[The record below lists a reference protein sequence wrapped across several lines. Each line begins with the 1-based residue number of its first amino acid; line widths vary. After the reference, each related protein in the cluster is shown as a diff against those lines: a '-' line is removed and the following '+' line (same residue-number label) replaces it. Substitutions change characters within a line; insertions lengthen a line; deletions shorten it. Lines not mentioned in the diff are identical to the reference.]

1 MSGLELL
8 SPDHRR
14 LFIGGSWR
22 EANSGATFKVRD
34 PADGSVITEV
44 ADGDVNDAVDALDAA
59 VAVQQEWGTTAPRER
74 GEILR
79 RAFELITERADDFA
93 ELMSLEMGKT
103 VKEAKGEVTYGAE
116 FFRWFSEEAVRIH
129 GRWMQAP
136 AGGSR
141 LLTIKKPVG
150 PCLFITPWNFPLAMG
165 TRKIGPAIA
174 AGCTMVVK
182 PAELTPLTMLALA
195 ATLEEVGLPAGVL
208 NIVTT
213 SDSKSLSKA
222 LMADDRLRKVSFTGS
237 TTVGKVIIRQ
247 SADELQRVSME
258 LGGNAPF
265 IVFED
270 ADVDAAVDGA
280 MIAKM
285 RNMGEACT
293 AANRFLVHESVAGAF
308 AEKLGARMG
317 ALVVGRGQDD
327 GVDVGPLID
336 QNAVDSVSQ
345 LVTDAVH
352 DGARVITGGTP
363 GDGPGHFYP
372 PTVLVDV
379 PAESEIVRQEIFGP
393 VAPITTFSSEEEA
406 IAAAN
411 DTEYGLASYVYTR
424 DLARTIRVAER
435 LQFGMVGI
443 NSGLISNAA
452 APFGGVKAS
461 GFGREG
467 SFEGIDEYLDTDV
480 RRPAR
485 RLTPRRWRSTATPR
499 RSTATSPPRPTAR
512 PASATGRCRSPTT
525 PRCSRGCR
533 PSRSASARPTWCSRR
548 PAGTAYP
555 PRVRTPACA
564 PRCSVTTTGP
574 SAPTILERATQT
586 NEVGRLA
593 TLYPALRE
601 IQPGAGPLLALLEVG
616 ASAGLCLYPDRYLV
630 RWTFPYGRARGR
642 PTRSAR
648 CSSARYD
655 RGADVSGA
663 GPGRLAG
670 RHRPRTSRRHRRRG
684 GPLAGDDGLAR
695 AGGAPRAAAPAVR
708 DRPRRPAVPRPGR
721 PAGRPARPGRAGA
734 AGGDAGGLP
743 LRRDRLPRARRPR
756 ALRER

>member
-79 RAFELITERADDFA
+79 RAFELITERAEDFA

-141 LLTIKKPVG
+141 LLTIRKPVG

-293 AANRFLVHESVAGAF
+293 AANRFLVHESVAAAF

-352 DGARVITGGTP
+352 DGARVITGGQP
-363 GDGPGHFYP
+363 LDGPEHSAGHFYP

-393 VAPITTFSSEEEA
+393 VAPITTFSSEDEA

-435 LQFGMVGI
+435 LQFGMIGI

-467 SFEGIDEYLDTDV
+467 SFEGIDEYLDTTYV
-480 RRPAR
+480 A
-485 RLTPRRWRSTATPR
+485 L
-499 RSTATSPPRPTAR
+499 
-512 PASATGRCRSPTT
+512 
-525 PRCSRGCR
+525 
-533 PSRSASARPTWCSRR
+533 
-548 PAGTAYP
+548 PAG
-555 PRVRTPACA
+555 
-564 PRCSVTTTGP
+564 
-574 SAPTILERATQT
+574 
-586 NEVGRLA
+586 
-593 TLYPALRE
+593 
-601 IQPGAGPLLALLEVG
+601 
-616 ASAGLCLYPDRYLV
+616 
-630 RWTFPYGRARGR
+630 
-642 PTRSAR
+642 
-648 CSSARYD
+648 
-655 RGADVSGA
+655 
-663 GPGRLAG
+663 
-670 RHRPRTSRRHRRRG
+670 
-684 GPLAGDDGLAR
+684 
-695 AGGAPRAAAPAVR
+695 
-708 DRPRRPAVPRPGR
+708 
-721 PAGRPARPGRAGA
+721 
-734 AGGDAGGLP
+734 
-743 LRRDRLPRARRPR
+743 
-756 ALRER
+756 